1 MASPVGLQKKLVS
14 VDVRVKKLTLDVK
27 RCDKANVLALR
38 TREASESL
46 LEMASMIR
54 EVETLARAAGRN
66 ERDDMNNLV
75 ETYWTMMRENQT
87 ALRKAIVGA
96 QHSIDRLHRTE
107 LFRSEERSIENEQG
121 KSAGIRRRGK
131 MEKESL
137 VRHSASVTDS
147 LLGISRAMNDQ
158 VTSSSATIEHLVDS
172 SATIIESG
180 QEATKMNQEIQH
192 SSKLLTKYDRRETTD
207 KILIFF
213 SFLFFFACVLYVLK
227 KRAGIPFS
235 WLYMFI

>member
-75 ETYWTMMRENQT
+75 ETYWTMMRENQ
-87 ALRKAIVGA
+87 VY
-96 QHSIDRLHRTE
+96 S
-107 LFRSEERSIENEQG
+107 
-121 KSAGIRRRGK
+121 
-131 MEKESL
+131 
-137 VRHSASVTDS
+137 
-147 LLGISRAMNDQ
+147 
-158 VTSSSATIEHLVDS
+158 
-172 SATIIESG
+172 
-180 QEATKMNQEIQH
+180 
-192 SSKLLTKYDRRETTD
+192 
-207 KILIFF
+207 
-213 SFLFFFACVLYVLK
+213 
-227 KRAGIPFS
+227 
-235 WLYMFI
+235 